1 MPAQVFGELRPDAT
15 HGERIV
21 LKQLRENLPKEY
33 SIYVECP
40 LPSKH
45 RIQRYPDFIILTN
58 YGVIVLEVKDWVRLR
73 KADRYHAEVI
83 TRNGETRQEKNPVQT
98 VREIAIEL
106 ENLLKK
112 QGQNVDWGCAVIL
125 PNLPPTILA
134 NLRIAWGESQV
145 LGQDDLRPNIILK
158 RLSATRPSWS
168 NHTLRHEQ
176 LRSIRQIINPLVE
189 FEHPER
195 EPIILDEAQEQ
206 IVLEPTRTVE
216 KAPQVEQPA
225 AEQLILGLSEYDKDK
240 DELPVAA
247 QKVIQSLYVRLVRG
261 PAGSGKT
268 IVLTQRTRYL
278 AAQYPEW
285 NILVLTYNRPLCQQL
300 QQVLNPLSNVSVNTL
315 HALCTK
321 LWQESGR
328 TNNLKD
334 DCLQEWLKKHQT
346 QYPIIRRLGL
356 NFLLSE
362 IAWIKDMGFE
372 AANDYIH
379 AERRGLGRHRLST
392 TDKAAIYQLMQAFDS
407 RLKSYE
413 EEMDWIEF
421 PSVCWNA
428 IRAGELKPSLFDA
441 VLIDEAQDF
450 APLWIKIVK
459 AVLKQDGLLFLADD
473 PSQSVFR
480 FFSWREKGI
489 EVVGRTRHLKLPY
502 RNTYEIYRAAQALIE
517 NDQVL
522 KEQFQQEEFLLPP
535 LDEQAMRHGPKP
547 TLVQQVNFERECRY
561 LSNQVHFWLQK
572 GVKPAQIAVLNPR
585 RNRIEELNRILRGTG
600 VNAETLL
607 RAKGLEFEI
616 VLISQVHLLFENAD
630 NEERL
635 SHALRQLFM
644 AMTRARQQLVIC
656 YQGSLPRPLE
666 ALGDTVEWVLG

>member
-1 MPAQVFGELRPDAT
+1 MVAQVFGELRQDAT

-21 LKQLRENLPKEY
+21 LKHLRENLPKEF

-112 QGQNVDWGCAVIL
+112 QGQEVDWGCAVIL
-125 PNLPPTILA
+125 PNLPPTLLA

-168 NHTLRHEQ
+168 NHSLTREQ

-195 EPIILDEAQEQ
+195 EPIILDETQEQ
-206 IVLEPTRTVE
+206 IVLEPTRIAE
-216 KAPQVEQPA
+216 KIPQIEKPA
-225 AEQLILGLSEYDKDK
+225 AEQLILGLSEEEAVA
-240 DELPVAA
+240 ELPMAA
-247 QKVIQSLYVRLVRG
+247 QKVIQSLSIRLVRG

-268 IVLTQRTRYL
+268 IVLTQRARYL
-278 AAQYPEW
+278 AAQYPQW

-300 QQVLNPLSNVSVNTL
+300 QQILAPLSNVSVNTL

-321 LWQESGR
+321 LWQENGR
-328 TNNLKD
+328 TINLKD
-334 DCLQEWLKKHQT
+334 DYLQEWLKKHQT

-356 NFLLSE
+356 TFLLSE

-372 AANDYIH
+372 AADDYIH
-379 AERRGLGRHRLST
+379 AERRGLGQHRLSAA
-392 TDKAAIYQLMQAFDS
+392 DKTAIYQLMAAFDS
-407 RLKSYE
+407 RRKSNE

-421 PSVCWNA
+421 PSVCWKA
-428 IRAGELKPSLFDA
+428 ICAGELKPPLFDA

-480 FFSWREKGI
+480 FFSWRQKGI

-522 KEQFQQEEFLLPP
+522 KEQLQQDEFLPP
-535 LDEQAMRHGPKP
+535 LLNEQAMRHGPKP
-547 TLVQQVNFERECRY
+547 ILVQQINFEREGRY
-561 LSNQVHFWLQK
+561 LSDQVHFWLQK
-572 GVKPAQIAVLNPR
+572 GVKPAQIAVLHPR
-585 RNRIEELNRILRGTG
+585 RNRIEELNKILRGTG

-656 YQGSLPRPLE
+656 YQGTLPRPLE
-666 ALGDTVEWVLG
+666 ALGETVEWVIG